1 MFYIPTDYI
10 PLKRIKWWLL
20 FAGVFSLFYCW
31 GVIWIILTHKPVSTL
46 DFIQFVT
53 TGIGVFAIW
62 GLGLKK
68 KVLWQKFWR
77 IIFGVD
83 LLGYLLIWLIPATTK
98 QERYLVREIYVGLV
112 LGLPYYSGMF
122 IYAFRSK
129 AIWHPGEVDQKIKNI
144 LTKIYDLL
152 SDGNETHQ
160 NYPELQHALNGTEE
174 EFSEFLISNDLW
186 GGLGSIA
193 DQALIEDEEARRE
206 LEKLMFQLGR
216 IQVKKNIVNIR
227 TEMWTI
233 AFKERRNMSF

>member
-1 MFYIPTDYI
+1 
-10 PLKRIKWWLL
+10 
-20 FAGVFSLFYCW
+20 
-31 GVIWIILTHKPVSTL
+31 
-46 DFIQFVT
+46 
-53 TGIGVFAIW
+53 
-62 GLGLKK
+62 
-68 KVLWQKFWR
+68 VLWQKFWR

-174 EFSEFLISNDLW
+174 EFLGFLVSDDLW
-186 GGLGSIA
+186 GGPGSIV